1 MRLEKDPRAFAAGPR
16 VGEPRAGGSGSCPR
30 GQDSSGGGGE
40 LSLQDGSARPT
51 AALPGRRQAC
61 GRRERQG
68 AGARLGVP
76 DGGGRRGWGRGD
88 QGRLWLQIRGGGESD
103 REAGRRLPPTTPV
116 SSPRRSVHPAGRAP
130 AVRGTRVTAPR
141 PLAAQVR
148 APHPR
153 SPSSPRHCRG
163 VAGTRAGSGRPRFP
177 ASSSEPPPAR
187 PASARRGSGATGP
200 HVRAG
205 RLRAGAGRVRDG
217 GGQAR
222 QRRGCPAGCL
232 RLRLPP
238 PTGLAP

>member
-76 DGGGRRGWGRGD
+76 GGGGRRGWGRGD

-103 REAGRRLPPTTPV
+103 REAGRRLPPATPV

-130 AVRGTRVTAPR
+130 AVRGTRVAAPR

-148 APHPR
+148 APIPGAR
-153 SPSSPRHCRG
+153 PLL
-163 VAGTRAGSGRPRFP
+163 ATAAGS
-177 ASSSEPPPAR
+177 PAR
-187 PASARRGSGATGP
+187 
-200 HVRAG
+200 VRAAAVPG
-205 RLRAGAGRVRDG
+205 SRHPAPSRPQRGPRARGEAKRGGRAGA
-217 GGQAR
+217 
-222 QRRGCPAGCL
+222 
-232 RLRLPP
+232 
-238 PTGLAP
+238 